1 MGVSPRLCPGW
12 TTVLAFSLDYLSGF
26 GLAHWQKISR
36 ARSSFKAVMNYV
48 DFIIGGVHKTSVW
61 NIIVWFELGVAIVL
75 GLCSL
80 GLSVMYR

>member
-1 MGVSPRLCPGW
+1 MLV
-12 TTVLAFSLDYLSGF
+12 FSLAYLSGF
-26 GLAHWQKISR
+26 GLAHGQQMSR

-48 DFIIGGVHKTSVW
+48 DYIIGGVHETSVW
-61 NIIVWFELGVAIVL
+61 NIIVWFGLGVAIVL